1 MAELKERFLKA
12 KKAILEKEYSRLNS
26 MQQQAVFQT
35 EGPVL
40 ILAGAGSGKTT
51 VLVSRAENLIKYG
64 NAYNSDKLPYGLT
77 EEDVEFLE
85 SQTERIT
92 DDEKVTKLLAVYPA
106 KPWQVMA
113 ITFTNKAAG
122 ELKNRLVMKL
132 GEEGNDVW
140 ASTFHASSARM
151 LRRDA
156 ERLGYTNRFTIY
168 DTDDQRRLIKD
179 IMSMLSID
187 EKFISHK
194 VIGNEISRAKEKLL
208 LPDQYSAQ
216 AGSDFRLRKVAEVY
230 EHYQRRLIEAD
241 AMDFDDLLLNTVTL
255 LEENEDI
262 LEYYRH
268 RFRYIMIDE
277 YQDTNHAQYMFVRM
291 LADGHRN
298 LCVVGDDDQSI
309 YKFRGATIENILS
322 FENQY
327 EDATVIRLEQNYRST
342 GNILDAANAV
352 IANNTERKSKRLWS
366 DKGEGEL
373 VTLYTADTD
382 REESKYIADEINS
395 SVAGGKKYSDHAVLY
410 RMNAQSNSL
419 EGYLSRAG
427 IPYRIIGGHRFYERK
442 EIKDMLA
449 YLCVISNPADEVR
462 LRRIINEPKRG
473 IGDKS
478 VETASEIASQLS
490 VSLFEVMANADH
502 YQALSR
508 CAGKMMQFAQMI
520 TDLADAEGDVTVG
533 LGDLLDMILE
543 KTGYE
548 ASLAGDEKKEERM
561 ENIQELKTNLIKF
574 QEERGEDA
582 DLGEFL
588 EEVALVADI
597 DNYDSDADAVV
608 LMTLHSAKGLEFPIV
623 FIPGLEENIF
633 PGRQSSLDPS
643 ETEEERRLAYVGIT
657 RAQDKLHLVHAQ
669 SRMLFGQTTRNPLSR
684 FVVEIPSELLDKK
697 RAKPVRRES
706 SGGFAGYEKPTYN
719 TATQMS
725 GAASAQKKT
734 VSESFSKG
742 DRVLHK
748 VFGEGEIL
756 NASPLGSDTLL
767 EVRFEKVGVK
777 KLMANFAG
785 LKHI

>member
-1 MAELKERFLKA
+1 MAELKERFIKA
-12 KKAILEKEYSRLNS
+12 KKAILEKEYSRLNN
-26 MQQQAVFQT
+26 MQRQAVFQT

-51 VLVSRAENLIKYG
+51 VLVSRAENLIRFG

-77 EEDVEFLE
+77 EEDVDFLE
-85 SQTERIT
+85 TQTERIT
-92 DDEKVTKLLAVYPA
+92 DDERVTKLLAVYPA

-122 ELKNRLVMKL
+122 ELKNRLVAKL
-132 GEEGNDVW
+132 GEEGNEVW
-140 ASTFHASSARM
+140 ASTFHASCARM

-179 IMSMLSID
+179 IMNMLSID
-187 EKFISHK
+187 EKVLSYK

-208 LPDQYSAQ
+208 TPEQYSNQ
-216 AGSDFRLRKVAEVY
+216 AGSDFRLRKVADVY
-230 EHYQRRLIEAD
+230 EQYQKRLIEAD

-255 LEENEDI
+255 LDENEDI
-262 LEYYRH
+262 LEYYRR

-277 YQDTNHAQYMFVRM
+277 YQDTNHAQYMFVRL

-327 EDATVIRLEQNYRST
+327 EDATVIRLEQNYRSME
-342 GNILDAANAV
+342 NILKAANAV
-352 IANNTERKSKRLWS
+352 IANNTERKSKRLWC
-366 DKGEGEL
+366 DKGEGDL
-373 VTLYTADTD
+373 VTLYTAPTD
-382 REESKYIADEINS
+382 REESKYIADEINN
-395 SVAGGKKYSDHAVLY
+395 SVASGKKYSDHAVLY
-410 RMNAQSNSL
+410 RVNAQSNSL
-419 EGYLSRAG
+419 ESYLSRAG

-449 YLCVISNPADEVR
+449 YLCVITNPADEVR

-473 IGDKS
+473 IGERS
-478 VETASEIASQLS
+478 VENASEIAAQLS
-490 VSLFEVMANADH
+490 VSLFEVMATADQ

-508 CAGKMMQFAQMI
+508 SAGKMMQFAQMI
-520 TDLADAEGDVTVG
+520 SDLADAEGDVTVG
-533 LGDLLDMILE
+533 LGDLLDLILE

-548 ASLAGDEKKEERM
+548 ASLVGDEKREERM
-561 ENIQELKTNLIKF
+561 ENIRELKSNLVKF

-597 DNYDSDADAVV
+597 DNYDANADAVV

-657 RAQDKLHLVHAQ
+657 RAQDKLHLIHAQ
-669 SRMLFGQTTRNPLSR
+669 TRMLYGQTTRNPLSR
-684 FVVEIPSELLDKK
+684 FVSEIPDELLDKK
-697 RAKPVRRES
+697 SPAPVKRDN
-706 SGGFAGYEKPTYN
+706 FAGSQSYKKPSYD

-725 GAASAQKKT
+725 GAVTPKKT
-734 VSESFSKG
+734 VSESFAKG
-742 DRVLHK
+742 DRVVHK
-748 VFGEGEIL
+748 VFGEGEII
-756 NASPLGSDTLL
+756 NASTLGSDTLL
-767 EVRFEKVGVK
+767 EVRFEKVGIK

-785 LKHI
+785 FKKI

>member
-1 MAELKERFLKA
+1 MSELKERFIKA
-12 KKAILEKEYSRLNS
+12 KKAILEKEFNRLNP

-51 VLVSRAENLIKYG
+51 VLVSRAANLIKYG
-64 NAYNSDKLPYGLT
+64 NAYNSDKLPYGMT

-85 SQTERIT
+85 SQTDHVTDKER
-92 DDEKVTKLLAVYPA
+92 VTKLLAVYPA

-122 ELKNRLVMKL
+122 ELKNRLVAKL
-132 GEEGNDVW
+132 GEEGNEVW
-140 ASTFHASSARM
+140 ASTFHSSCARM

-179 IMSMLSID
+179 IMNMLSID
-187 EKFISHK
+187 EKFLPHK
-194 VIGNEISRAKEKLL
+194 TIGNEISRAKEKMLT
-208 LPDQYSAQ
+208 PEQYANSV
-216 AGSDFRLRKVAEVY
+216 GSDFRLRKIADVY
-230 EHYQRRLIEAD
+230 AQYQKRLMEAD
-241 AMDFDDLLLNTVTL
+241 AMDFDDLLLNTVIL

-277 YQDTNHAQYMFVRM
+277 YQDTNHAQYMFVRL

-352 IANNTERKSKRLWS
+352 IANNTERKSKKLWC
-366 DKGEGEL
+366 DKGAGEL
-373 VTLYTADTD
+373 VTLYTAATD
-382 REESKYIADEINS
+382 REESKYIADEINNA
-395 SVAGGKKYSDHAVLY
+395 VASGKKYSDHAVLY
-410 RMNAQSNSL
+410 RVNAQSNTL
-419 EGYLSRAG
+419 EGFLSRAG
-427 IPYRIIGGHRFYERK
+427 IPYRMIGGHRFYERK

-478 VETASEIASQLS
+478 VDNASEIAAQLS
-490 VSLFEVMANADH
+490 ISLFEVMATADQ

-520 TDLADAEGDVTVG
+520 NDLADAEGDVTVG
-533 LGDLLDMILE
+533 LGELLDMILE

-561 ENIQELKTNLIKF
+561 ENIRELKSNLVKF
-574 QEERGEDA
+574 QEERGEEA

-588 EEVALVADI
+588 EEVALVSDI
-597 DNYDSDADAVV
+597 DNYDESADAVV
-608 LMTLHSAKGLEFPIV
+608 LMTLHSAKGLEFPTV

-633 PGRQSSLDPS
+633 PGRQSALDPS

-657 RAQDKLHLVHAQ
+657 RAQEKLHLIHAE
-669 SRMLFGQTTRNPLSR
+669 SRMLYGQTTRNPLSR
-684 FVVEIPSELLDKK
+684 FAGEIPSELLDKK
-697 RAKPVRRES
+697 RAVPIRRENYTGS
-706 SGGFAGYEKPTYN
+706 VRYDRPAYDS
-719 TATQMS
+719 ATQMT
-725 GAASAQKKT
+725 GAVTQKKAT
-734 VSESFSKG
+734 ESFSKG

-748 VFGEGEIL
+748 VFGEGEIM

-785 LKHI
+785 LKKI

>member
-1 MAELKERFLKA
+1 MAEIKERFLKA
-12 KKAILEKEYSRLNS
+12 KKQILEKEFSRLNP

-51 VLVSRAENLIKYG
+51 VLVSRAANLIKYG
-64 NAYNSDKLPYGLT
+64 NAYNSDSLPYGIT
-77 EEDVEFLE
+77 EEDIEFLE
-85 SQTERIT
+85 SQTERVT
-92 DDEKVTKLLAVYPA
+92 DEERVKRLLSVYPA

-122 ELKNRLVMKL
+122 ELKNRLAAKL
-132 GEEGNDVW
+132 GEEGNEVW
-140 ASTFHASSARM
+140 ASTFHSSCARM

-179 IMSMLSID
+179 IMNVLSID
-187 EKFISHK
+187 EKFLPHK
-194 VIGNEISRAKEKLL
+194 LIGNEISRAKEKLL
-208 LPDQYSAQ
+208 TPEQYSNRV
-216 AGSDFRLRKVAEVY
+216 GSDIRLGKIADVY
-230 EHYQRRLIEAD
+230 KQYQKRLIEAD

-262 LEYYRH
+262 LEYYRR

-277 YQDTNHAQYMFVRM
+277 YQDTNHAQYMFVRL

-322 FENQY
+322 FEKQY
-327 EDATVIRLEQNYRST
+327 EDATVIRLEQNYRSV

-352 IANNTERKSKRLWS
+352 ISNNTERKSKRLWC
-366 DKGEGEL
+366 DKGAGEL
-373 VTLYTADTD
+373 IALYTAGTD
-382 REESKYIADEINS
+382 REESKYIADEINN
-395 SVAGGKKYSDHAVLY
+395 SVAEGRKYSDHAVLY
-410 RMNAQSNSL
+410 RVNAQSNTL
-419 EGYLSRAG
+419 EGFLSRAG
-427 IPYRIIGGHRFYERK
+427 IPYRMIGGHRFYERK

-449 YLCVISNPADEVR
+449 YLCVINNPADEVR

-473 IGDKS
+473 IGDRS
-478 VETASEIASQLS
+478 VDNASEIASQLS
-490 VSLFEVMANADH
+490 ISLFEVMATANQ
-502 YQALSR
+502 YQALNR

-520 TDLADAEGDVTVG
+520 NELADAEGDITVG
-533 LGDLLDMILE
+533 LGELLDLILE

-548 ASLAGDEKKEERM
+548 EALAGDEKKDERM
-561 ENIQELKTNLIKF
+561 ENIRELKSNLVKF
-574 QEERGEDA
+574 QEERGEEA

-588 EEVALVADI
+588 EEVALVSDI
-597 DNYDSDADAVV
+597 DNYDESADAVV
-608 LMTLHSAKGLEFPIV
+608 LMTLHSAKGLEFPVV

-633 PGRQSSLDPS
+633 PGRQSALDPS

-657 RAQDKLHLVHAQ
+657 RAQDRLHLIHAE
-669 SRMLFGQTTRNPLSR
+669 SRMLYGQTTRNPLSR
-684 FVVEIPSELLDKK
+684 FVGEIPSELLDKK
-697 RAKPVRRES
+697 RATPIKRDNFTSTSR
-706 SGGFAGYEKPTYN
+706 YEKPSYES
-719 TATQMS
+719 ATQMS
-725 GAASAQKKT
+725 GAVTQKKT
-734 VSESFSKG
+734 SETFTKR

-748 VFGEGEIL
+748 VFGEGEIV

-767 EVRFEKVGVK
+767 EVSFEKVGTK

-785 LKHI
+785 LKKI

>member
-1 MAELKERFLKA
+1 MYNLLMSINRFVEKFGLQLNDQQ
-12 KKAILEKEYSRLNS
+12 KKAVQSVDGNTLLL
-26 MQQQAVFQT
+26 AV
-35 EGPVL
+35 P
-40 ILAGAGSGKTT
+40 GSGKTT

-64 NAYNSDKLPYGLT
+64 NAYNSDKLPYGIT
-77 EEDVEFLE
+77 EEDIEFLE

-92 DDEKVTKLLAVYPA
+92 DDERVTKLLAVYPA

-132 GEEGNDVW
+132 GEEGNEVW
-140 ASTFHASSARM
+140 ASTFHSSCARM

-179 IMSMLSID
+179 IMNALSID
-187 EKFISHK
+187 EKFLSHK

-208 LPDQYSAQ
+208 TPEQYSAQ
-216 AGSDFRLRKVAEVY
+216 AGSDFRLRKVADVY
-230 EHYQRRLIEAD
+230 ERYQKRLIEAD
-241 AMDFDDLLLNTVTL
+241 AMDFDDLLFNTVTL

-277 YQDTNHAQYMFVRM
+277 YQDTNQAQYIFVRL

-352 IANNTERKSKRLWS
+352 IANNTERKSKRLWC
-366 DKGEGEL
+366 DKGQGEL
-373 VTLYTADTD
+373 VTLYTAATD
-382 REESKYIADEINS
+382 REEAKYIADEINS

-410 RMNAQSNSL
+410 RVNAQSNSL
-419 EGYLSRAG
+419 ESYLSRAG

-478 VETASEIASQLS
+478 VENASEIAAQLS
-490 VSLFEVMANADH
+490 VSLFEVMATADQ

-508 CAGKMMQFAQMI
+508 SAGKMMQFAQMI
-520 TDLADAEGDVTVG
+520 NDLADAEGDVTVG

-548 ASLAGDEKKEERM
+548 ESLAGDEKKDERM
-561 ENIQELKTNLIKF
+561 ENIHELKSNLVKF
-574 QEERGEDA
+574 QEERGEEA

-597 DNYDSDADAVV
+597 DNYDESADAVV

-633 PGRQSSLDPS
+633 PGRQSALDPS

-657 RAQDKLHLVHAQ
+657 RAQDKLHLIHAE
-669 SRMLFGQTTRNPLSR
+669 SRLLYGQTTRNPLSR
-684 FVVEIPSELLDKK
+684 FVGEIPSELLDKK
-697 RAKPVRRES
+697 RTTPVKREGFTS
-706 SGGFAGYEKPTYN
+706 SARFERPSYDS
-719 TATQMS
+719 ATQMS
-725 GAASAQKKT
+725 GAVTPKKT

-748 VFGEGEIL
+748 VFGEGEVL
-756 NASPLGSDTLL
+756 SASPLGSDILL
-767 EVRFEKVGVK
+767 EIHFDKVGNK

-785 LKHI
+785 LKKI